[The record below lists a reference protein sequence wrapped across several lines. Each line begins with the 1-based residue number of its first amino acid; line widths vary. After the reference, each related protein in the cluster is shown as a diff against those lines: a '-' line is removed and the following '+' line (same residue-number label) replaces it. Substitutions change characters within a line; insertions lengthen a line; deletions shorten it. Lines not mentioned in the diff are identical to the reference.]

1 MKPSVVQNQN
11 KNRRGSKY
19 GGVRMKIAGTPH
31 SSILIVDDDPLV
43 SELVATQC
51 RLAGMSVQRAP
62 NGLRALVAA
71 RQNRPTLLITSLRL
85 PHLDGLS
92 LCERLL
98 GRDAPGMDAIVMS
111 GYFDFED
118 YERCDSLGATP
129 VEKGNGFWQQL
140 REALVDVLPADER
153 EAISRHESWDALRQI
168 PSTPR
173 ILIIDADPRPAQL
186 LKSRLKKFGIEGTD
200 GRGRHDRLPR
210 RPQRH
215 AEHDRRRAQPAGWQ
229 CRALALQPA
238 NQATAGLHHG

>member
-1 MKPSVVQNQN
+1 MSVRLVFLSPTGDRVARFQSNFNLSGVSRYARARARRHGTGAMKPSVVQNQN

-98 GRDAPGMDAIVMS
+98 GRDAP
-111 GYFDFED
+111 
-118 YERCDSLGATP
+118 
-129 VEKGNGFWQQL
+129 
-140 REALVDVLPADER
+140 
-153 EAISRHESWDALRQI
+153 
-168 PSTPR
+168 
-173 ILIIDADPRPAQL
+173 
-186 LKSRLKKFGIEGTD
+186 
-200 GRGRHDRLPR
+200 
-210 RPQRH
+210 
-215 AEHDRRRAQPAGWQ
+215 
-229 CRALALQPA
+229 
-238 NQATAGLHHG
+238 